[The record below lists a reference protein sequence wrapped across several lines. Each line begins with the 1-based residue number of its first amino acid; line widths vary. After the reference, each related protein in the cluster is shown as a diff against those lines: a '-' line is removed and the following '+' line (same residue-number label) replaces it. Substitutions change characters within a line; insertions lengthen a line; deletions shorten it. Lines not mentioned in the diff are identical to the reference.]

1 MSRFHLRLRE
11 LRKVHGLSQQELADR
26 LKISKSSINMYER
39 GEREP
44 GIDTLENIADFFN
57 VDLSYLTG
65 KSDNPQSANIWSEFD
80 EKFDTEK
87 LSLESK
93 LRNEIKNVYGA
104 DTVDAVNLFTQLDD
118 TDKGKV
124 IGRMET
130 MLEDDKYQKGLEEKV
145 I

>member
-11 LRKVHGLSQQELADR
+11 LRKVHKLSQQELADH

-130 MLEDDKYQKGLEEKV
+130 MLEDDKYKKDV
-145 I
+145 AI